1 MQQMQS
7 VLATQGH
14 KAMKLAGWV
23 EQARAHWRE
32 YLPSRYRQLKQAGKL
47 EQALRDAADATEREL
62 TSLKDQGFDHEQAW
76 EMARNLYLFPQ
87 GEPDPD
93 LKKPTAS
100 ASLYREKVAINRI
113 LKNHYAGEEPV
124 D

>member
-1 MQQMQS
+1 MQLDHWIG
-7 VLATQGH
+7 LAH
-14 KAMKLAGWV
+14 N
-23 EQARAHWRE
+23 HWQE
-32 YLPSRYRQLKQAGKL
+32 YLPERYRSLKKAGML
-47 EQALRDAADATEREL
+47 SQSLRAAAEQTLRDLEEL
-62 TSLKDQGFDHEQAW
+62 KGQGFDHEQAW